1 MFMIQYDFSHFCG
14 KTVNNWPSLVS
25 VSYIIHELHREYRI
39 ALWTV
44 DVRGQS
50 TSEHWTRSFI
60 SRVDRGRSRLQ
71 LPTCGQIEMSYLHS
85 FFLEQN
91 IQSLRCCPSSKRVM
105 QGRHAIRNRGPV
117 RTLHEECRIVMFM
130 HFQYIEMY
138 CIGSRQL
145 FRIKRHEKSMM
156 RWPEDSP
163 TERCRSSVE
172 KRWDWRVRA
181 TRKVEQGVEGS
192 AWRDSSH
199 DVFFS
204 PYQVELRE

>member
-1 MFMIQYDFSHFCG
+1 MISVTFAVRPSIIGPHLFPCHTSFMNSTENTALRFEQLTYE
-14 KTVNNWPSLVS
+14 VSLHQN
-25 VSYIIHELHREYRI
+25 IGQDRLFRE
-39 ALWTV
+39 WTE
-44 DVRGQS
+44 DAQDCN
-50 TSEHWTRSFI
+50 
-60 SRVDRGRSRLQ
+60 SRPAV
-71 LPTCGQIEMSYLHS
+71 SYLHS

-156 RWPEDSP
+156 R
-163 TERCRSSVE
+163 
-172 KRWDWRVRA
+172 
-181 TRKVEQGVEGS
+181 
-192 AWRDSSH
+192 
-199 DVFFS
+199 
-204 PYQVELRE
+204 